1 MDTQSSQYAVAW
13 VVGGGESSV
22 CTPWRQMDFETGL
35 VTAPCHGP
43 QLLWLI
49 LSHTCRLK
57 GISEILFLEHC
68 WFQAATHA
76 FQTHSCSKHHATPDC
91 APPPQ
96 TAKENF
102 TLIVPV
108 CWRTSFWVSRFY
120 RKRLQRKRTWGVTY
134 TSKYPAASLPFSG
147 AWFMCV
153 FPLFESAPYHS
164 VLCGSRVCSFVFWEP
179 QRGDP
184 LFSTRD
190 ELESSPS
197 ISASSVTH
205 WTSLTPVI
213 KLGKDGGLCT
223 PQEVWS
229 RSCSQT
235 VLLTAHREKN
245 KKE

>member
-13 VVGGGESSV
+13 VVGGGESAV

-91 APPPQ
+91 APPP

-120 RKRLQRKRTWGVTY
+120 RKRLQRKRTWGATY
-134 TSKYPAASLPFSG
+134 TSKYPCCFSSFFWGLIYVRVSPVWVRSLPQRALWFPGVFICFLGATEGRSCLQYPWWAWIITIYFS
-147 AWFMCV
+147 
-153 FPLFESAPYHS
+153 L
-164 VLCGSRVCSFVFWEP
+164 VC
-179 QRGDP
+179 DP
-184 LFSTRD
+184 LD
-190 ELESSPS
+190 
-197 ISASSVTH
+197 VTH
-205 WTSLTPVI
+205 TSY
-213 KLGKDGGLCT
+213 
-223 PQEVWS
+223 
-229 RSCSQT
+229 
-235 VLLTAHREKN
+235 
-245 KKE
+245 